1 MRDISAERPSWQ
13 SVLDKHKFLPLPA
26 AHDALTARLIEQAGF
41 NAYQIGGFALTGAK
55 HAVPDVDLE
64 HFGEISAG
72 VSNILPA
79 SPLPALV
86 DGDDGYGDTKN
97 VTRTVQGYEFM
108 GASALFLED
117 QVAPKRCGH
126 MAGKRV
132 VPVDE
137 MVKKLRAAVAARR
150 NPQFFLLARTDA
162 IAPHGLD
169 DALMRAEQYLKAGA
183 NGVYFEGP
191 TTVEQLERIGQ
202 EFGNVPLATS
212 VLERGGKT
220 PALSHKEFQ
229 SLGFSMVLYP
239 STVIF
244 QAAFAT
250 RKALERLLNGEPM
263 SPRSSLDMDEFEA
276 VVDLEHWKRIEEGFN
291 PPS

>member
-1 MRDISAERPSWQ
+1 MRDLSAERPSWQ

-41 NAYQIGGFALTGAK
+41 PAYQISGFALTGAK

-72 VSNILPA
+72 VSNIIPA

-126 MAGKRV
+126 MAGKHV

-137 MVKKLRAAVAARR
+137 MAKKLRAAVAARK
-150 NPQFFLLARTDA
+150 NPDFFLLARTDA

-169 DALMRAEQYLKAGA
+169 DALMRAEQYLNAGA

-191 TTVEQLERIGQ
+191 TTVEQLERIGR

-220 PALSHKEFQ
+220 PALSHKEFR
-229 SLGFSMVLYP
+229 SMGFSMVLYP
-239 STVIF
+239 STVIY
-244 QAAFAT
+244 QIAFAT
-250 RKALERLLNGEPM
+250 RKALERLLNDQPM
-263 SPRSSLDMDEFEA
+263 SPHSSLNMDEFEA
-276 VVDLEHWKRIEEGFN
+276 VVDLEHWKRIEDGFE
-291 PPS
+291 PSS